1 MGTLLLAV
9 LAAVYVA
16 AVLALYVLEGRLVFP
31 VDLLRIEPAQ
41 AGLPEMSVVTV
52 RTRDGLDLIGWH
64 QPPAIAGRATV
75 LLFHGNSESL

>member
-16 AVLALYVLEGRLVFP
+16 AVLAFYVLEGRLVFP

-52 RTRDGLDLIGWH
+52 RTRDGLDLIG
-64 QPPAIAGRATV
+64 
-75 LLFHGNSESL
+75 